1 MANFGLEY
9 LKETLNKTLD
19 KLSASTNV
27 FKMSS
32 KHKSFIEVWYSS
44 FINAIVI
51 LISNDS
57 LSILILTL
65 AKAAPLNLFT

>member
-19 KLSASTNV
+19 ILSVSTNV

-51 LISNDS
+51 LISNDL

>member
-1 MANFGLEY
+1 MANFELEY

-19 KLSASTNV
+19 ILSASTNV
-27 FKMSS
+27 FKVSS
-32 KHKSFIEVWYSS
+32 KNKSFIEVWYSS
-44 FINAIVI
+44 FNNAIVI